1 MVPAD
6 PRMAVAADPPLR
18 ADARPS
24 RIRVAARRLGAA
36 MPSMPAAGAGNVNV
50 EMAVADLDAI
60 RERRSEILDR
70 ASQHGARNV
79 RVFGSAARG
88 DAGPASDVDLLV
100 EMEPGRSLLDFVGL
114 WQELEDLLGLK
125 VDLVSEGGISPYL
138 REQILSEAI
147 AL

>member
-1 MVPAD
+1 
-6 PRMAVAADPPLR
+6 
-18 ADARPS
+18 
-24 RIRVAARRLGAA
+24 
-36 MPSMPAAGAGNVNV
+36 MPAAAAGNVNI
-50 EMAVADLDAI
+50 EMPVPDLDAI
-60 RERRSEILDR
+60 RQRRSEILDR

-100 EMEPGRSLLDFVGL
+100 EMETGRSLLDFVGL

-125 VDLVSEGGISPYL
+125 VDLVSDGGISPYL

>member
-1 MVPAD
+1 VW
-6 PRMAVAADPPLR
+6 PRA
-18 ADARPS
+18 
-24 RIRVAARRLGAA
+24 GAA
-36 MPSMPAAGAGNVNV
+36 LRWLWMPAAGAGNVNV

-100 EMEPGRSLLDFVGL
+100 EMDPGRSLLDFVGL

-125 VDLVSEGGISPYL
+125 VDLVSDRGISPYL